1 MRPTRPL
8 DYVHPAPS
16 NRVGS
21 CARTKLSKPG
31 SAAREGSIGAVLV
44 ALALAL
50 VGCSGNGRSFDGN
63 VFREGT
69 QIAFR
74 VPEPPPTWRKVS
86 VSHASLSFHDD
97 VAGASILTNAQCKK
111 ADEDTP
117 LGALTNHLLIGTTER
132 EQTSQTVEPFDG
144 REVMH
149 TKVVAKLDG
158 VPLAFDI
165 FVLKKDGCI
174 YDFVYV
180 VPPDYA
186 AVGQPPFE
194 AWVRGF
200 RTLPGSGAL

>member
-1 MRPTRPL
+1 MRPSRPL

-16 NRVGS
+16 SRVGS
-21 CARTKLSKPG
+21 RPGTKL
-31 SAAREGSIGAVLV
+31 GAVQVGLAGALAVAV
-44 ALALAL
+44 ALTSVA
-50 VGCSGNGRSFDGN
+50 GCSGNGRSFDGN

>member
-16 NRVGS
+16 SRVGTRS
-21 CARTKLSKPG
+21 WTKL
-31 SAAREGSIGAVLV
+31 GAVQVGLAGALAVAV
-44 ALALAL
+44 ALTSVA
-50 VGCSGNGRSFDGN
+50 GCSGNGRSFDGN

-158 VPLAFDI
+158 VRLAFDI